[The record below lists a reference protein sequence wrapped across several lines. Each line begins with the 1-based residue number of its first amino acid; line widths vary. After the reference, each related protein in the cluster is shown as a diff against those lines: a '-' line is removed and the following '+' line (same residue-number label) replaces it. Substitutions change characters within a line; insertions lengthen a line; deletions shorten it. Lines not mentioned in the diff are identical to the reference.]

1 MKCLGH
7 YFHVYEGE
15 QMIEE
20 DQRPDLPDIA
30 AAQDEH
36 ARIIRATLAEEEWK
50 RKLPGGRELRV
61 FGEYGQFILSVPFSE
76 APEGRDG
83 SPSESAL
90 CDCQGS

>member
-1 MKCLGH
+1 MPRY
-7 YFHVYEGE
+7 YFHVYDGE
-15 QMIEE
+15 QMIEG
-20 DQRPDLPDIA
+20 DQRGLDLPDIA
-30 AAQDEH
+30 AAQDEY
-36 ARIIRATLAEEEWK
+36 ARIIRATLAEEEWQG
-50 RKLPGGRELRV
+50 KLPGSRELRV